1 MSENILLRFLQNG
14 LIDVGG
20 DDAKLKKLQ
29 DTANVLSAVLQKNRA
44 KTTAFA
50 LTAFDPD
57 ITAKQP
63 VVEEVTAALAEQW
76 PTYVNTFAGT
86 PTTVIR
92 AVLLAA
98 LARAA
103 GTRQPHCRCPGLLR
117 SQHTSP
123 HQGGERTAHLAR
135 LSYGPRE

>member
-1 MSENILLRFLQNG
+1 MSDDILLRFLQNG
-14 LIDVGG
+14 LINVGG
-20 DDAKLKKLQ
+20 DDAKLEKLQ
-29 DTANVLSAVLQKNRA
+29 DTANILSAVLQENPA

-57 ITAKQP
+57 ITAEQP
-63 VVEEVTAALAEQW
+63 VVKEITAALAEQW

-92 AVLLAA
+92 AILLAA

-103 GTRQPHCRCPGLLR
+103 YKDNHIAVALVSYARNTLPHIRVGNEQPIWHDALDWVI
-117 SQHTSP
+117 
-123 HQGGERTAHLAR
+123 
-135 LSYGPRE
+135 